1 MVSIFK
7 FYDFFKLWGKQ
18 IMATN
23 SIQTMNVKA
32 FHNHFLINIVLIEC
46 NLVLIVALL
55 NKYSCITYF
64 NIYIFTQRNI

>member
-7 FYDFFKLWGKQ
+7 FYDFFKPWGKQ
-18 IMATN
+18 DMATY

-46 NLVLIVALL
+46 NFGVD
-55 NKYSCITYF
+55 YSTIE
-64 NIYIFTQRNI
+64 